1 MKMKK
6 VSAVLLAGI
15 MAAGSL
21 AGCDSG
27 SGQTSETSAAT
38 TKATEEAKAEET
50 KAEATETEALTEA
63 QEEAGAEGGKQFEG
77 VTLSLFKDSDIAD
90 EGINAVIDLA
100 AEKLGIKVDVEQRVG
115 GADGDNIVKT
125 RLASGDVP
133 DIMLYN
139 SGSLLNALN
148 PAEHFYDLSNE
159 GFISTYDETYKG
171 TVTVDD
177 AVYGVPVSSTQTGAI
192 LYYKPDYEELDLS
205 VPKTWDEFMTNC
217 EALKA
222 AGKTAMLGTF
232 GDSWTSQVLYLGDH
246 YNVLAESPKFAEEF
260 EAGTAKYATT
270 PAGVKSFQKLLDVQ
284 PYYNEDYLAATYD
297 DGCDMIANGEAT
309 HWIILSQALSNIYTL
324 YPEQINDIG
333 VFGVPG
339 DDADN
344 AGITAWMPSSFYL
357 DKNSENLDAVLAFME
372 LYVSEEGLDAYANV
386 IKPDGPYC
394 IQGYEVPDDA
404 YEAVRDDMQAFFD
417 AEKTST
423 ALEFQTSVKGSN
435 CPAICQ
441 EVGSGQT
448 TAEEAA
454 QAYDED
460 CKKQAVQLGLNWE

>member
-6 VSAVLLAGI
+6 ISAILLAGAI
-15 MAAGSL
+15 VVTSL
-21 AGCDSG
+21 AGCRSG
-27 SGQTSETSAAT
+27 AGKDTSASL
-38 TKATEEAKAEET
+38 ET
-50 KAEATETEALTEA
+50 EATEAAGDTQADETEAA
-63 QEEAGAEGGKQFEG
+63 DIAEAGSEDSAGGGNFEG
-77 VTLSLFKDSDIAD
+77 VTLSLLKDSDIAD
-90 EGINAVIDLA
+90 DGIDAVIALA
-100 AEKLGIKVDVEQRVG
+100 EEKLGIKVDVEQRVG

-125 RLASGDVP
+125 RLASGDIP

-148 PAEHFYDLSNE
+148 PTEHFYDLSNE
-159 GFISTYDETYKG
+159 SFVDKYDETYRN
-171 TVTVDD
+171 TVTVDGQLF
-177 AVYGVPVSSTQTGAI
+177 GVPVASTQAGAI
-192 LYYKPDYEELDLS
+192 LYYKPDYEELGLE
-205 VPKTWDEFMTNC
+205 VPKTWDEFMANN

-246 YNVLAESPKFAEEF
+246 YNVLAAKPNFAEEF

-270 PAGVKSFQKLLDVQ
+270 PAGVDSFQKLLDVQ

-309 HWIILSQALSNIYTL
+309 HWIILTQALSNIYTL
-324 YPEQINDIG
+324 YPDEMENIG

-339 DDADN
+339 DSADN
-344 AGITAWMPSSFYL
+344 AGLTVWMPSSFYL
-357 DKNSENLDAVLAFME
+357 DKNSENLDAILAFME
-372 LYVSEEGLDAYANV
+372 LYVSEEGLDAYASA

-404 YEAVRDDMQAFFD
+404 YPAVRDDMQAFFD
-417 AEKTST
+417 AGKTSV

>member
-6 VSAVLLAGI
+6 VSAMLLAGA
-15 MAAGSL
+15 MVVGSL
-21 AGCDSG
+21 AGCS
-27 SGQTSETSAAT
+27 SKSAETTAAT
-38 TKATEEAKAEET
+38 DAAET
-50 KAEATETEALTEA
+50 TAADTQTQAAAETEAA
-63 QEEAGAEGGKQFEG
+63 AGEKPYEG
-77 VTLSLFKDSDIAD
+77 VTLTLLKDSDIAD
-90 EGINAVIDLA
+90 EGINAVIELA
-100 AEKLGIKVDVEQRVG
+100 GEKLGLKVDVEQRVG

-125 RLASGDVP
+125 RLASGDIP

-159 GFISTYDETYKG
+159 AFVATYDETYKE
-171 TVTVDD
+171 TVTIDG
-177 AVYGVPVSSTQTGAI
+177 ATYGVPVASTQAGAI
-192 LYYKPDYEELDLS
+192 LYYKPDYEELGLE
-205 VPKTWDEFMTNC
+205 VPKTWEEFMANC

-222 AGKTAMLGTF
+222 AGKTPMLGTF

-246 YNVLAESPKFAEEF
+246 YNVLAAEENFAEEF
-260 EAGTAKYATT
+260 EAGTAKYAST
-270 PAGVKSFQKLLDVQ
+270 PAGIKSFQKLLDVQ

-297 DGCDMIANGEAT
+297 DGCDMLANGEGT
-309 HWIILSQALSNIYTL
+309 HWIMLTQSLSNIYTL
-324 YPEQINDIG
+324 YPEVMEDIG

-339 DDADN
+339 DTADDA
-344 AGITAWMPSSFYL
+344 GLTVWMPSSLYV
-357 DKNSENLDAVLAFME
+357 DKNSENLEAVLAFME

-404 YEAVRDDMQAFFD
+404 YPAVREDMQAFFD
-417 AEKTST
+417 NGKTAT

-448 TAEEAA
+448 SAEEAA